1 MRIDILKKIG
11 KDESGATA
19 IEYGLIAA
27 LVSVAAI
34 SALTAMGGSLKT
46 MFGPGRRPFNG
57 SRWLNGIT
65 SVYPR
70 VPPLDG
76 MSSLRAGFPG
86 GG

>member
-1 MRIDILKKIG
+1 MFGNIKNLL

-34 SALTAMGGSLKT
+34 TALTAMGSSLDS
-46 MFGPGRRPFNG
+46 MFG
-57 SRWLNGIT
+57 
-65 SVYPR
+65 R
-70 VPPLDG
+70 VSDELRG
-76 MSSLRAGFPG
+76 AVNSSG